1 VDTNKRIRNQ
11 EKAMT
16 NSPKSQPATAQ
27 GSQRRYWPYLLAFLG
42 VIVGILL
49 TRLIFSVVSVEQ
61 KPQPEA
67 PKLRLPPPPEVI
79 AKPHLDKAEQEA
91 EQAVEE
97 HLKAIDHFFSQAKK
111 GTRPF
116 AEHALGFWSKLLLAQ
131 EYVLGDDSHKKFIQG
146 KFGEHIFT
154 PSKLE
159 EAVEQVVQSYLA
171 HVRSIEGKMLVA
183 IRADVANF
191 PDTYF
196 LARLDDK
203 MLQQSFDQAISRSM
217 EAVKWDL
224 GGDVGTA
231 VVSFIAGEV
240 LAQVSVQLGI
250 RAGIL
255 GAGASSSWFTF
266 GIGLAVGAIVDAIVS
281 WVYDWYANP
290 KGNLAA
296 DLDKKLDEMNQLIV
310 EELRNRLKQYAKDRA
325 AQRRAAVLSLLQ
337 SQGGAP

>member
-1 VDTNKRIRNQ
+1 LVSGANYFLHRSTSWG
-11 EKAMT
+11 T
-16 NSPKSQPATAQ
+16 TATR
-27 GSQRRYWPYLLAFLG
+27 S
-42 VIVGILL
+42 
-49 TRLIFSVVSVEQ
+49 S
-61 KPQPEA
+61 
-67 PKLRLPPPPEVI
+67 
-79 AKPHLDKAEQEA
+79 
-91 EQAVEE
+91 
-97 HLKAIDHFFSQAKK
+97 
-111 GTRPF
+111 
-116 AEHALGFWSKLLLAQ
+116 SK
-131 EYVLGDDSHKKFIQG
+131 ES
-146 KFGEHIFT
+146 FGEHIFT

-281 WVYDWYANP
+281 WVYDWYATP
-290 KGNLAA
+290 
-296 DLDKKLDEMNQLIV
+296 
-310 EELRNRLKQYAKDRA
+310 RA
-325 AQRRAAVLSLLQ
+325 TWQQTWTKNSTR
-337 SQGGAP
+337 